1 MPSVYVNIKPEIIN
15 WVLNQIQDDI
25 LEENMIN
32 NIKAWLNGTKT
43 PTFNQIEDLSRKTNI
58 PLGYFFLQT
67 PPEEKIDLLE
77 YRTIDSIQL
86 AKPSRNLIDTIYHM
100 ERIRDWMKDYRL
112 EMGFDI
118 LPVVGSMENVDDI
131 STITKRIRNDLE
143 LNETWYE
150 LCSNTREAFNFIR
163 DRLEACGIIVMM
175 SGIVGSNTHR
185 LLDIN
190 EFRAFVMVDKW
201 APIIF
206 INATDSDGAR
216 LFSLLHEA
224 VHIWIGKDDLFND
237 RYDIT
242 NGVSSTEKLCNAVTA
257 ELMVPKDIFINKWNE
272 INETDVFDTITR
284 LAKYFRCGEVVIA
297 RRAKDCNKINQDVY
311 NHVVE
316 TAIENYN
323 KIKEKQEDN
332 GGNYYN
338 TMISRLDGCF
348 VRALCESINIGRTS
362 YTEAY
367 RLTNTSPKT
376 FAEVA
381 QRLGGMLW

>member
-118 LPVVGSMENVDDI
+118 LPVVGCMENVDDI

>member
-118 LPVVGSMENVDDI
+118 LPVVGCMENVDDI

-237 RYDIT
+237 RYDVT

>member
-118 LPVVGSMENVDDI
+118 LPVVGCMENVDDI

-381 QRLGGMLW
+381 QRLGGMRW